1 VRGIVDRCP
10 SVVRAI
16 IFNDKLMLQGATG
29 ANLENANCGAA
40 IYLADHRR
48 PQASD
53 LQTGRPYLAAHCAA
67 SSVVPAVDHPS
78 DLYHRGGGIVG
89 QDDHL
94 ADDGGGARR
103 KSAGPIV

>member
-67 SSVVPAVDHPS
+67 SSVVPAVDPS